1 MSKKNKQV
9 ILKNNQSVESD
20 ESKKLI
26 KIIII
31 VAIIFLL
38 FYIATLF
45 FTKKDKDNI
54 FKNDLNAA
62 EIQYDEII
70 IGEMFNKQGEYYVL
84 LQEED
89 DPYKSILNTYVTSIR
104 SGKNKIYTVDLSSAF
119 NKSYISDE
127 NNCEEDNFKVKETL
141 LLRIEDGKI
150 KDHYEN
156 KDEILN
162 KLKELS
168 KSTE

>member
-1 MSKKNKQV
+1 MQCPFQNRYKKVSIFFEICYNELGDRMSKKNKQV

-104 SGKNKIYTVDLSSAF
+104 SGKNKVAI
-119 NKSYISDE
+119 
-127 NNCEEDNFKVKETL
+127 
-141 LLRIEDGKI
+141 
-150 KDHYEN
+150 
-156 KDEILN
+156 
-162 KLKELS
+162 
-168 KSTE
+168 